1 MESDL
6 LDMKDASAEEFKE
19 LENVALSL
27 IESILSKNPPQN
39 SDIEDNLV
47 ENENPDA
54 KYWLSTIIN
63 QYSEKI
69 KADQILI
76 RKQQQQ
82 LQELQMSILNF
93 EEQNSFLKDMYE
105 DAQGK
110 MNQLQS
116 FLDESEANNEALQ
129 EKVFRFESRCNQLEA
144 LKEPTKKLPLRSASV
159 NSNLIPSDAAA
170 LVSKKFQEEIEGKK
184 VQIETLQETVE
195 LQEGLIEKLQVDVGR
210 YIDLE
215 EKYEQLKKDLSYLLS
230 LKVQN
235 DEINTEL
242 MAFTEKLGFDRKSI
256 SLQNEPTSRDGN
268 KILIEDRNQETYPVD
283 SSDEGENL
291 NLLAKGQS
299 FSPSQS
305 KSFRRQKSLAEDLR
319 STKVSEEF
327 RGVSPFNKSR
337 GFRQKLASQSN
348 DFTSSLKDGLQGG
361 HKHTKTVSTFE
372 TDGFTPE
379 LRSPDNNIIESDIE
393 EDFFDGLENNQNLS
407 NDNSRS
413 VRGKALMRW
422 LDEADPKIS
431 EKDVESPISVKSRQ
445 TVESDENIEKV
456 HRNPKMIATVP
467 DAKIKSMMMFS
478 ENLVVSDFRNNKLA
492 KIESGRTLEIVQQRK
507 KDLTEEISL
516 YIQKEKGNAR
526 KNTKLSVFALLKV
539 MVLGSRYEK

>member
-6 LDMKDASAEEFKE
+6 IDMKDAPAEEFKN
-19 LENVALSL
+19 LDNIALSL
-27 IESILSKNPPQN
+27 IESIFLKSPPQN
-39 SDIEDNLV
+39 AEMEDNLI
-47 ENENPDA
+47 EKKNPET

-63 QYSEKI
+63 KYSEKI
-69 KADQILI
+69 EADQILI
-76 RKQQQQ
+76 EKQQQQ
-82 LQELQMSILNF
+82 LQDLQMRILNF

-116 FLDESEANNEALQ
+116 FLDESEANNETLQ
-129 EKVFRFESRCNQLEA
+129 EKVFRFQTRCNQLEA
-144 LKEPTKKLPLRSASV
+144 LKEPTKKVPMRSISV
-159 NSNLIPSDAAA
+159 NSNLAANDETLLA
-170 LVSKKFQEEIEGKK
+170 SKKLQEEIDGQKD
-184 VQIETLQETVE
+184 QIQTLQETVI

-242 MAFTEKLGFDRKSI
+242 IAFTEKLGFDRKSI
-256 SLQNEPTSRDGN
+256 SVPTSREGN
-268 KILIEDRNQETYPVD
+268 KTIIEDRNQEAYPVE

-291 NLLAKGQS
+291 NLLAKGQPL
-299 FSPSQS
+299 SPSHS
-305 KSFRRQKSLAEDLR
+305 KFYRRQKSLVEDLR

-327 RGVSPFNKSR
+327 KGVSPFNRSR

-393 EDFFDGLENNQNLS
+393 EDFFDAFENNQDLS
-407 NDNSRS
+407 NENSRS
-413 VRGKALMRW
+413 GRGKALMRW

-431 EKDVESPISVKSRQ
+431 EKDTESPISVKSKQ
-445 TVESDENIEKV
+445 TVESDENLEKENCHPNIHDV
-456 HRNPKMIATVP
+456 HFKPMI
-467 DAKIKSMMMFS
+467 MFS
-478 ENLVVSDFRNNKLA
+478 DKLDVRNNTIVK
-492 KIESGRTLEIVQQRK
+492 SEIVQPRK
-507 KDLTEEISL
+507 KDLTEEIRL
-516 YIQKEKGNAR
+516 YIQKEKANAR
-526 KNTKLSVFALLKV
+526 KNTKFSVFGLLKV
-539 MVLGSRYEK
+539 IVLGSRYEK